1 MFVNN
6 QITYHRTTVVNGE
19 KCGRVVRMRSDD
31 VEGADARMRRGEER
45 STTGAH
51 TRRRKDGQ
59 ELMIDGEVE
68 RS

>member
-1 MFVNN
+1 MLSE
-6 QITYHRTTVVNGE
+6 RR
-19 KCGRVVRMRSDD
+19 KCGRIEIRKDDD
-31 VEGADARMRRGEER
+31 VEGANAQMRRGVER

-51 TRRRKDGQ
+51 TRRRKDEL